1 MKNLFFI
8 LFTIISFNLFSQ
20 PMLIM
25 VSNFQFSAK
34 VGNVSENSFLGSVGF
49 SIDINQTF
57 IIDFDKKIITTKLGK
72 FKSVDKILS
81 IDTISDNVINIKYN
95 EGSSNPSSKIYISL
109 TINLNKNEK
118 SVRQFY
124 FEKDYNSTTLKFA
137 NKNSLLIV
145 N

>member
-1 MKNLFFI
+1 MKTLFLI

-49 SIDINQTF
+49 SVDVNQTF
-57 IIDFDKKIITTKLGK
+57 IIEFDKKIITTKLGK
-72 FKSVDKILS
+72 FKSIDKILS
-81 IDTISDNVINIKYN
+81 IDTISYNVINIKYN
-95 EGSSNPSSKIYISL
+95 EGSSDPSSKIFISL
-109 TINLNKNEK
+109 TINLNQKEK
-118 SVRQFY
+118 SVKQFY
-124 FEKDYNSTTLKFA
+124 FEKDFNSTTLKIA
-137 NKNSLLIV
+137 NKYNLVIL